1 MNVPLHVISY
11 FNTQILL
18 SGHFLNHLIID
29 NNRELENWTS
39 KCVSTSSMCQSVIS
53 GSLALFWDKKHFS
66 KIRIDPVMLKFLAIN
81 EKKNELD
88 MKIRDI
94 NAGKSTKITR
104 VKLLF
109 AILPES
115 SVRASRVVL
124 FLIETIASSGKEV
137 QLIGRE

>member
-1 MNVPLHVISY
+1 
-11 FNTQILL
+11 
-18 SGHFLNHLIID
+18 
-29 NNRELENWTS
+29 
-39 KCVSTSSMCQSVIS
+39 
-53 GSLALFWDKKHFS
+53 
-66 KIRIDPVMLKFLAIN
+66 MLKFLAIN